1 MAGALALGAR
11 FLTQLGELALMAH
24 PALELGPVG
33 TRAYAW
39 FTVLAHLVFA
49 FLLSRIGPGQ
59 ESHYVVLLVIPV
71 IASAFWFSLP
81 GLVFTVAGASLLTI
95 LQVWVPLG
103 ILPRGRIVEYF
114 EATTVAL
121 IFVLVAIVARLL
133 AQRLWDREAALKAS
147 LAELDRTRDRLLREE
162 RLAAIGRLSSAIAHE
177 IRNPVA
183 MIASSAQAAA
193 RAEGPLVA
201 LNCAAMP
208 ESLLESELFGH
219 EKGAFTG
226 ADRARPGLF
235 EAAHEGTLF
244 LDEAGEMPASL
255 QAKLLRVLMDGLV
268 LRVGSR
274 TARQVDVRVVAAT
287 HRDLRERIREGLF
300 REDLYYRLAVVPLK
314 VPPLRERLEDL
325 PLLAEAMLQRA
336 ARDMGLP
343 LRRFAPAAL
352 ERLAGYA
359 FPGNVRELRNLIERA
374 CILAQGAEIGPGDFP
389 LEGPLTPVRSLD
401 PEAFAEGLPPAVNLP
416 EVLDR
421 VERSLLDRALRQSG
435 GVQAEAART
444 LGISRSDL
452 HYKLKRR
459 QG

>member
-1 MAGALALGAR
+1 MRQILLVDDEANLRHLLRLLLEEEGFEVVEAGSLAGARA
-11 FLTQLGELALMAH
+11 
-24 PALELGPVG
+24 ALERKAPQLVVTDQKLGDG
-33 TRAYAW
+33 KGLE
-39 FTVLAHLVFA
+39 VLAAARRVD
-49 FLLSRIGPGQ
+49 
-59 ESHYVVLLVIPV
+59 ETIPV
-71 IASAFWFSLP
+71 IFLSAFANVELA
-81 GLVFTVAGASLLTI
+81 VAAMRQGAFDVI
-95 LQVWVPLG
+95 PKPFDPQGIKAAIRRALG
-103 ILPRGRIVEYF
+103 HG
-114 EATTVAL
+114 A
-121 IFVLVAIVARLL
+121 
-133 AQRLWDREAALKAS
+133 
-147 LAELDRTRDRLLREE
+147 LLRENRALKDQAGRQVRDRE
-162 RLAAIGRLSSAIAHE
+162 LLGRSRAMADLQDALDRVAPTNATVLIVGETGTGKELVARAIHARS
-177 IRNPVA
+177 
-183 MIASSAQAAA
+183 A
-193 RAEGPLVA
+193 RAEGPFVA

-325 PLLAEAMLQRA
+325 PQLAEAMLQRA

-343 LRRFAPAAL
+343 LRRLAPAAL
-352 ERLAGYA
+352 EKLAGYA

-389 LEGPLTPVRSLD
+389 LEGLLTPVRSLD

>member
-1 MAGALALGAR
+1 MRQILLVDDEANLRHLLRLLLEEEGFEVAEAGSLAEAR
-11 FLTQLGELALMAH
+11 A
-24 PALELGPVG
+24 ALERQAPQLVITDQKLGDG
-33 TRAYAW
+33 KGLE
-39 FTVLAHLVFA
+39 VLAAARRVD
-49 FLLSRIGPGQ
+49 
-59 ESHYVVLLVIPV
+59 ETIPV
-71 IASAFWFSLP
+71 IFLSAFANVELA
-81 GLVFTVAGASLLTI
+81 VAAMRQGAFDVI
-95 LQVWVPLG
+95 PKPFDPQG
-103 ILPRGRIVEYF
+103 IKAAVRR
-114 EATTVAL
+114 AL
-121 IFVLVAIVARLL
+121 AHGA
-133 AQRLWDREAALKAS
+133 
-147 LAELDRTRDRLLREE
+147 LLRENRALKDQAGRQVRDRE
-162 RLAAIGRLSSAIAHE
+162 LLGRSRVMADLQDALDRVAPTNATVLIVGETGTGKELVARAIHARS
-177 IRNPVA
+177 
-183 MIASSAQAAA
+183 A
-193 RAEGPLVA
+193 RAEGPFVA

-244 LDEAGEMPASL
+244 LDEAGEMPAAL

-343 LRRFAPAAL
+343 LRRLAPAAL
-352 ERLAGYA
+352 EKLAGYA

>member
-1 MAGALALGAR
+1 MRQILLVDDEANLRHLLRLLLEEEGFEVAEAGSLAEAR
-11 FLTQLGELALMAH
+11 A
-24 PALELGPVG
+24 ALERKAPQLVVTDQKLGDG
-33 TRAYAW
+33 KGLE
-39 FTVLAHLVFA
+39 VLAAARRVD
-49 FLLSRIGPGQ
+49 
-59 ESHYVVLLVIPV
+59 ETIPV
-71 IASAFWFSLP
+71 IFLSAFANVELA
-81 GLVFTVAGASLLTI
+81 VAAMRQGAFDVI
-95 LQVWVPLG
+95 PKPFDPQG
-103 ILPRGRIVEYF
+103 IKAAVRR
-114 EATTVAL
+114 AL
-121 IFVLVAIVARLL
+121 AHGA
-133 AQRLWDREAALKAS
+133 
-147 LAELDRTRDRLLREE
+147 LLRENRALKDQAGRQVRDRE
-162 RLAAIGRLSSAIAHE
+162 LLGRSRAMADLQDALDRVAPTNATVLIVGETGTGKELVARAIHARS
-177 IRNPVA
+177 
-183 MIASSAQAAA
+183 A
-193 RAEGPLVA
+193 RAEGPFVA

-352 ERLAGYA
+352 EKLAGYA

-389 LEGPLTPVRSLD
+389 LEGPLAPVRSLD
-401 PEAFAEGLPPAVNLP
+401 PEAFAEGLPPAVHLP

>member
-1 MAGALALGAR
+1 MRQILVVDDEANLRHLLRLLLEEEGFDVVEAGSLAGARA
-11 FLTQLGELALMAH
+11 
-24 PALELGPVG
+24 ALERKAPQLIITDQKLGDG
-33 TRAYAW
+33 KGLE
-39 FTVLAHLVFA
+39 VLAAALRVD
-49 FLLSRIGPGQ
+49 
-59 ESHYVVLLVIPV
+59 ETIPV
-71 IASAFWFSLP
+71 IFLSAFANVELA
-81 GLVFTVAGASLLTI
+81 VAAMRQGAFDVI
-95 LQVWVPLG
+95 PKPFDPQG
-103 ILPRGRIVEYF
+103 IKAAVRR
-114 EATTVAL
+114 AL
-121 IFVLVAIVARLL
+121 AHGA
-133 AQRLWDREAALKAS
+133 
-147 LAELDRTRDRLLREE
+147 LLRENRALKDQAGRQVRDRE
-162 RLAAIGRLSSAIAHE
+162 LLGHSRAMAELQGALDRVAPTNATVLIVGETGTGKELVARAIHARS
-177 IRNPVA
+177 
-183 MIASSAQAAA
+183 A
-193 RAEGPLVA
+193 RAEGPFVA

-325 PLLAEAMLQRA
+325 PQLAEAMLQRA

-343 LRRFAPAAL
+343 LRRLAPAAL
-352 ERLAGYA
+352 EKLAGYA

-389 LEGPLTPVRSLD
+389 LEGPLAPVRSLD

-416 EVLDR
+416 EVLAR